1 MSKDNKID
9 EGTQP
14 LSPAQQTGEEHGGG
28 KPGQRDG
35 NFPKVRSD
43 TPRGSEVETRNSS
56 NRRG

>member
-1 MSKDNKID
+1 VTKDPKFTA
-9 EGTQP
+9 GTKP
-14 LSPAQQTGEEHGGG
+14 LTPAEQTGEEFGKG

-35 NFPKVRSD
+35 DHPKVRSD

>member
-1 MSKDNKID
+1 MSKDPKIA
-9 EGTQP
+9 EGTEP
-14 LSPAQQTGEEHGGG
+14 LSPQQQTGEEHGKG

-35 NFPKVRSD
+35 DHPKVRSD